1 MNLILNIFAILVTPS
16 GGKVSPFEGRMQ
28 PATLYAMVAAGA
40 DYILCIGG
48 AHGIAAL
55 AYGLFTGVE
64 ADMIAGPGNLF
75 VAEAKRFLYGKV
87 GIDLFAGP
95 TEILVLADKT
105 ADPNIIATDL
115 VSQAEHG
122 PTSPAWL
129 ISTDLELCK
138 KVKNLC
144 KEKSE
149 RLHTDQLKAGLGGNI
164 SIRSWE
170 EWGEILFVS
179 DKESMR

>member
-1 MNLILNIFAILVTPS
+1 
-16 GGKVSPFEGRMQ
+16 
-28 PATLYAMVAAGA
+28 MVAAGA

-149 RLHTDQLKAGLGGNI
+149 RLHSDQSKAGLGGNI

>member
-1 MNLILNIFAILVTPS
+1 
-16 GGKVSPFEGRMQ
+16 MQ

-48 AHGIAAL
+48 AHGIASM
-55 AYGLFTGVE
+55 AYGLFTGME

-75 VAEAKRFLYGKV
+75 VAEAKRYLYGKV

-95 TEILVLADKT
+95 TEIMVLADKT
-105 ADPNIIATDL
+105 ADPEIIATDL

-129 ISTDLELCK
+129 VATDLELCK
-138 KVKNLC
+138 EVKSLC
-144 KEKSE
+144 KEKSAK
-149 RLHTDQLKAGLGGNI
+149 LHNDQLKAGLPGNI
-164 SIRSWE
+164 SVKSWE
-170 EWGEILFVS
+170 EWGEILLVN

>member
-1 MNLILNIFAILVTPS
+1 
-16 GGKVSPFEGRMQ
+16 MQ

-48 AHGIAAL
+48 AHGIGSL

-105 ADPNIIATDL
+105 ADPDIIATDL

-129 ISTDLELCK
+129 VSTDLQICE
-138 KVKNLC
+138 KVKQLC
-144 KEKSE
+144 KEKSQK
-149 RLHTDQLKAGLGGNI
+149 LHADQLRAGVGGNI
-164 SIRSWE
+164 SAKSWE

-179 DKESMR
+179 DKDSMK